1 MRGHRYVY
9 NRLYRWDLATG
20 EVAQRRP
27 WKAECTCSAD
37 WVSFH
42 KTWRSAWNAAYRHH
56 CPIVITIG

>member
-9 NRLYRWDLATG
+9 NRLYRWVPSTSFST
-20 EVAQRRP
+20 QRP
-27 WKAECTCSAD
+27 WMAECDCSAD
-37 WVSFH
+37 WHSHH